1 VPHKLLIADDSA
13 AIQQVIRLA
22 FDGEP
27 IDVVAA
33 DDGAAAIDAVTRES
47 PDIVLVDASLPGTDG
62 YDLAGRL
69 RHDAAHAA
77 VPVVLLTGAFE
88 PVDRARADAVG
99 CRDVLVKPFA
109 PGDVVARVLSLLG
122 LEAASVPETT
132 PATDAPAAIA
142 PEPIAVVEPPEPVA
156 PAPAAPEPVA
166 AVEPPEPVVPEPVAA
181 VEPPEPVVPEPV
193 AAVEP
198 PEPVV
203 PEPVAA
209 VEPPEPVVPEP
220 VAPERAAAA
229 ETRPA
234 VPPPQPRDPGGAVL
248 ARAFRAF
255 LAAEQRHAPPP
266 ALTETVK
273 AELIE
278 RVRDRLTAS
287 FVREVAD
294 DAVERAADRLLREE
308 LASLAAEASRLRR
321 GAD

>member
-1 VPHKLLIADDSA
+1 MPHKLLIADDSA

-203 PEPVAA
+203 PEPVA
-209 VEPPEPVVPEP
+209 
-220 VAPERAAAA
+220 PERAAAA
-229 ETRPA
+229 EMQPA